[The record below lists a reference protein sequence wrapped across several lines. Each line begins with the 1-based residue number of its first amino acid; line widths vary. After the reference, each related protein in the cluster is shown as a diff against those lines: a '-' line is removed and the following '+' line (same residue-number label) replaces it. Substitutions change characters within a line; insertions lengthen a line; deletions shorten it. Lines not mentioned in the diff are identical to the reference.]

1 MNKDF
6 DDISKKF
13 WSSSKLKKLKK
24 DFNNPN
30 FVFTPISEFNRRYIY
45 EVGGIRVSYKNK
57 WVLDLLVQIDAFS
70 ISISSWKKMHF
81 PKELLNTNLES
92 EISNNFSKTINKL
105 EKILKEIEELI
116 DSGQIISNLPS
127 TFYGSRAGKSI
138 FLDFFKKIDS
148 LISFLGWG
156 AIVCFLI
163 ITTNISH
170 NIWIYYYLYFILPIF
185 LSYYL
190 LNMFFNFLK
199 IRENPQKIKI
209 IWIIIFL
216 IISYFVFFVLS
227 IMIIDWWINFNARS
241 Y

>member
-1 MNKDF
+1 MGLMDKNF

-13 WSSSKLKKLKK
+13 WSSPKLKKLKK

-30 FVFTPISEFNRRYIY
+30 FVFTPISEFNRRHIY

-70 ISISSWKKMHF
+70 ISISGCKKMHL
-81 PKELLNTNLES
+81 PKELFKTNLEN
-92 EISNNFSKTINKL
+92 EISNNFSQTINKL

-127 TFYGSRAGKSI
+127 TFYGSRAGKFI
-138 FLDFFKKIDS
+138 FLNFFEKIDS
-148 LISFLGWG
+148 LIGFLGWG
-156 AIVCFLI
+156 ALVCFLI
-163 ITTNISH
+163 IVTNIFH
-170 NIWIYYYLYFILPIF
+170 NIWIYYYLYFISPIF

-190 LNMFFNFLK
+190 LRMIFNFLK
-199 IRENPQKIKI
+199 IKENPQKIKI

-216 IISYFVFFVLS
+216 IISYSFFFVFILS
-227 IMIIDWWINFNARS
+227 FLLRF
-241 Y
+241 YPY

>member
-1 MNKDF
+1 MNKNF

-13 WSSSKLKKLKK
+13 WSSSKLKKLKE

-30 FVFTPISEFNRRYIY
+30 FIFTPISDFNRRHIY

-70 ISISSWKKMHF
+70 ISISGWKKMHF
-81 PKELLNTNLES
+81 PKELFKTNIEN

-127 TFYGSRAGKSI
+127 TFYGSRAGKFI
-138 FLDFFKKIDS
+138 FLNFFEKIDS
-148 LISFLGWG
+148 LIGFLGWG
-156 AIVCFLI
+156 ALVCFLI
-163 ITTNISH
+163 IATNISH
-170 NIWIYYYLYFILPIF
+170 NIWIYYYLYFISPIF

-190 LNMFFNFLK
+190 LRMIFNFLK
-199 IRENPQKIKI
+199 IKENPQKIKI

-216 IISYFVFFVLS
+216 IISYLIFFVLS
-227 IMIIDWWINFNARS
+227 IMIIDWWLNFNAK

>member
-1 MNKDF
+1 MGYDKY
-6 DDISKKF
+6 KKCQ
-13 WSSSKLKKLKK
+13 LPP
-24 DFNNPN
+24 D
-30 FVFTPISEFNRRYIY
+30 FNRRHIY

-70 ISISSWKKMHF
+70 ISISGWKKKHL
-81 PKELLNTNLES
+81 PKELFKTNLEN
-92 EISNNFSKTINKL
+92 EISNNFSQTINKL

-127 TFYGSRAGKSI
+127 TFYGSRAGKFI
-138 FLDFFKKIDS
+138 FLNFFEKIDS
-148 LISFLGWG
+148 LIGFLGWG
-156 AIVCFLI
+156 ALVCFLI
-163 ITTNISH
+163 IVTNIFH

-227 IMIIDWWINFNARS
+227 IMIIDWWINFNARR